1 MVDKDVAGA
10 VVLQVGDLQAVGV
23 AHLGWLEGRIQVLNL
38 HDGLRL
44 LGLWR
49 KASGDPRQCWGLNTC
64 CVCCAA
70 LGKSYHLSGLL
81 WEMIVTA
88 TYLSGYSRVPKLT

>member
-1 MVDKDVAGA
+1 
-10 VVLQVGDLQAVGV
+10 VGV

-70 LGKSYHLSGLL
+70 LGKLLNLSDPQIPGLWL
-81 WEMIVTA
+81 KGKFLLPWVMETE
-88 TYLSGYSRVPKLT
+88 